1 MLANAGPSSVTCD
14 YGGSYALQ
22 SCHELLKIDTA
33 SHTVWAA
40 TFKEKLL
47 LVTLETDKTEE
58 ETCTY
63 WENYTLKIM
72 NKIKASDSLQKGT

>member
-1 MLANAGPSSVTCD
+1 MLANAWPSTVTCD

-22 SCHELLKIDTA
+22 SCHEPLKIDTA

-47 LVTLETDKTEE
+47 LVSLKTDKTEDNTE
-58 ETCTY
+58 KS
-63 WENYTLKIM
+63 YT
-72 NKIKASDSLQKGT
+72 